1 MSPDTAST
9 SEDEARKQR
18 RRETSEQIAEKRR
31 ARNAEHYGRD
41 RQDVGGEPRKPPKGS
56 SVGRLFLA
64 LATALLAVNLF
75 TGGPLFAV
83 WVGSRVQA
91 GESQLGMATLG
102 TIVGVL
108 IVLTLIDVYLLHRVG
123 NAYARLTGQPQKKRT
138 VSYLQSRAADAV
150 SKDSKERTQL
160 NGFEKVLIA
169 VITVAVIGFEV
180 WFFLFSGS
188 SIGGAS
194 GR

>member
-1 MSPDTAST
+1 MSAETASST
-9 SEDEARKQR
+9 EPDRAQR
-18 RRETSEQIAEKRR
+18 RRETEEQIAEKRR

-41 RQDVGGEPRKPPKGS
+41 RDDPSSAPGTPPRGS
-56 SVGRLFLA
+56 GPARLVLA
-64 LATALLAVNLF
+64 LLTALLAVNLF

-83 WVGSRVQA
+83 WVGSQVQA
-91 GESQLGMATLG
+91 GESQLGMSSIGA
-102 TIVGVL
+102 IVGVL
-108 IVLTLIDVYLLHRVG
+108 VVVTLINVWLLSRIGHT
-123 NAYARLTGQPQKKRT
+123 YARLTGQPQKKRT

-150 SKDSKERTQL
+150 SKDSKERRQL

-169 VITVAVIGFEV
+169 VITVAVLGFEV

-188 SIGGAS
+188 SIGAGG